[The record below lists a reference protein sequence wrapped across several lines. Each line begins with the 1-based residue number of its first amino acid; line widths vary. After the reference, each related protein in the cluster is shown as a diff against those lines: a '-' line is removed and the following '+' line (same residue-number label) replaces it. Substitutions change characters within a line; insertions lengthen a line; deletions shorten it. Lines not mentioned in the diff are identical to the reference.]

1 MYLQI
6 ADSNNIDI
14 IERELENLSIKGSVE
29 EELAK
34 LKAERTKKKKRT
46 TSEQEEELKE
56 ESTSVEEKPEIV
68 Q

>member
-1 MYLQI
+1 MDSGVLT
-6 ADSNNIDI
+6 DSSSNNIDM

-56 ESTSVEEKPEIV
+56 ESEKPEIV

>member
-1 MYLQI
+1 MCLQI
-6 ADSNNIDI
+6 SRSNNIDI

-29 EELAK
+29 EELAR

-56 ESTSVEEKPEIV
+56 ESEKPEIV